1 MQESKEGVW
10 YQDSNQHC
18 QDSEQIP
25 AAVELGATEEVA
37 VQLLLSMGFR
47 RNAAE
52 AALAQTANDVE
63 RAAALLVD
71 AGPQSPQMLHS
82 PVYASGSEQ
91 KECMGPK
98 YEAHSGSGLSETP
111 IEGSFTLSYAL
122 TLTPAEEHVQRKLQQ
137 RIMEELH
144 MDLESVRVRQ
154 VQCGTVSFDVHVVP
168 RNRSENSSRPG
179 QAQEQHLALKKV
191 LETTAFPLVPTEVSL
206 SCLSNT
212 SSLAHNTV
220 SISAFPRSQSTESFF
235 TPPRNRTRARD
246 TSPQGVLVQ
255 S

>member
-1 MQESKEGVW
+1 MQSKEGFW
-10 YQDSNQHC
+10 HQDSNPYR

-25 AAVELGATEEVA
+25 AAVELGGGEEEA
-37 VQLLLSMGFR
+37 LQLLLFMGFR

-71 AGPQSPQMLHS
+71 AGPKSPQMLHS
-82 PVYASGSEQ
+82 PVYASGSER

-98 YEAHSGSGLSETP
+98 FETLSGSDLSETP
-111 IEGSFTLSYAL
+111 IVGSFNLSYAL
-122 TLTPAEEHVQRKLQQ
+122 TLTPAEEHVRRKLQE

-144 MDLESVRVRQ
+144 IDLESVRVRQ
-154 VQCGTVSFDVHVVP
+154 VQCGTVSFEVDVVP
-168 RNRSENSSRPG
+168 RNRSENRLRPS
-179 QAQEQHLALKKV
+179 QAQEQHLALKKI
-191 LETTAFPLVPTEVSL
+191 LETTAFPLVPTEVSSL
-206 SCLSNT
+206 RH
-212 SSLAHNTV
+212 SSLAHITV
-220 SISAFPRSQSTESFF
+220 GTSAFPRSQSTESFF

>member
-1 MQESKEGVW
+1 LQESKEGVW
-10 YQDSNQHC
+10 HQDSNQHC

-25 AAVELGATEEVA
+25 AAVEMGSTEEVA

-71 AGPQSPQMLHS
+71 AGPQSPQMLHL

-122 TLTPAEEHVQRKLQQ
+122 TLTPAEQHVQRKLQQ

-212 SSLAHNTV
+212 SSVAHNAV
-220 SISAFPRSQSTESFF
+220 STSAFPRSQSTESFF